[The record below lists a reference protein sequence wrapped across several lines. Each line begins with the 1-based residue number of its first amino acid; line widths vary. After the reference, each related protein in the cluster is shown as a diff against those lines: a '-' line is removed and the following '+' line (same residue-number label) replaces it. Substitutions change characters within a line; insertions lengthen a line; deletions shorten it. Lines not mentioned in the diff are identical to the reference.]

1 LRATLASAAVIA
13 LVTTLPAYAD
23 GVFDLTGSFL
33 TAYGKGEELLL
44 RLYIK
49 GVGDDP
55 LNS

>member
-1 LRATLASAAVIA
+1 VIA

-33 TAYGKGEELLL
+33 TAYGKGEELLP